1 MPQQHG
7 VPGHSG
13 AWPGCGRAA
22 TYLLTSSLEF
32 RKASG
37 HPYHFHL
44 HLLNTVC
51 IFQQVLELPEFLT
64 FQTSV
69 STAKPRNGRQRI
81 FRVTCSFSS
90 LYIQHIEDI
99 FIFFFL
105 SIVSLHTI
113 SAEDSILIP
122 QFKQLYINNI
132 SLSSF
137 GRIFGNLSLLSPCRM
152 ASF

>member
-1 MPQQHG
+1 MCCRSVG
-7 VPGHSG
+7 S
-13 AWPGCGRAA
+13 RAVLEPCPA
-22 TYLLTSSLEF
+22 VDGLPSTFQTSSLEF
-32 RKASG
+32 RKASR

-44 HLLNTVC
+44 LNTVC
-51 IFQQVLELPEFLT
+51 LLQQVLELPEFLT

-69 STAKPRNGRQRI
+69 STAKPRNERQRV

-105 SIVSLHTI
+105 STVSLHII
-113 SAEDSILIP
+113 SAEASILIP